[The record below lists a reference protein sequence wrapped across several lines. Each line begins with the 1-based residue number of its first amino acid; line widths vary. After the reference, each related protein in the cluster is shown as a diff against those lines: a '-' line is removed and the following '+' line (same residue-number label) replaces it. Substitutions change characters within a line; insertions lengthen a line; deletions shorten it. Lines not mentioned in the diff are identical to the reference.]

1 MSEAKPEGE
10 IVIDSLPQSKIKD
23 FCQPPHQR
31 GPRTAISFL
40 SPRFKRGLYCP
51 KGQNKKDRGKPPLS
65 FHYECKKGPNLSVEA
80 LLLSAISFRLPS
92 DSISAAASF
101 RLTLVVRFRFQPLW
115 AVRFTAFTA
124 SLPLSDPLCF
134 GILSSA
140 SVSGS
145 DYSASVLPF
154 LLFPIPP
161 HSGFLGAPLPLSLL
175 GLSPFSPTWFPMSSF
190 RLLVLSSAVRFL
202 SPFPASLPQL
212 FHRCLPS
219 ALAFGIFHFR
229 SASFRPH
236 PFRFR
241 LLSLLFFLSFS
252 SRFRLTAAFPVPASA
267 LASSVSPFSPT

>member
-1 MSEAKPEGE
+1 MNSKKAPTFRSRPCYYLQFPFVFRR
-10 IVIDSLPQSKIKD
+10 IQSLQ
-23 FCQPPHQR
+23 
-31 GPRTAISFL
+31 
-40 SPRFKRGLYCP
+40 
-51 KGQNKKDRGKPPLS
+51 
-65 FHYECKKGPNLSVEA
+65 
-80 LLLSAISFRLPS
+80 LLLSDSPLSSAFASNLSGPSVPRLSP
-92 DSISAAASF
+92 
-101 RLTLVVRFRFQPLW
+101 LPFRFLTPS
-115 AVRFTAFTA
+115 VFRI
-124 SLPLSDPLCF
+124 LSD
-134 GILSSA
+134 A

-161 HSGFLGAPLPLSLL
+161 HSGFLSAPLPLSLL

-190 RLLVLSSAVRFL
+190 RVLVLSSAVRFL

-229 SASFRPH
+229 SASFRPL